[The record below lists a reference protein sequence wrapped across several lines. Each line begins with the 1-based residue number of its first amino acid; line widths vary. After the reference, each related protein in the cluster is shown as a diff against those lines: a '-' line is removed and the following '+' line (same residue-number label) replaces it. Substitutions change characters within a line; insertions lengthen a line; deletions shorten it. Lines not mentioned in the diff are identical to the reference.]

1 MIKKIKISKQ
11 DINLRLDKWLKNNF
25 SSLTQNFIEKNIRK
39 KKILVNSL
47 KKPTSYRLNFKDEVI
62 INNYNLVSYKNLIKI
77 KKYSISKKLKELFN
91 RSIIYENNNFI
102 ILNKWTGIATQG
114 GTKIKISIDHI
125 IKNISS
131 KYNLVHRLDKE
142 TSGLLLV
149 TNNGDL
155 ANKLMHPKNLIPKI
169 YEVET
174 DLLMD
179 TKLVAKIKKGIFIGY
194 NQWAKA
200 IIINQKR
207 IKSRIKVLLQLH
219 HGKNREIRRLFYKL
233 NRKLYSL
240 KRVKYGD
247 LELGNLPIGKFREL
261 NKIELNKVQKSLK
274 F

>member
-142 TSGLLLV
+142 TSGLLV
-149 TNNGDL
+149 I
-155 ANKLMHPKNLIPKI
+155 AKNLEYTKI
-169 YEVET
+169 FGH
-174 DLLMD
+174 MFF
-179 TKLVAKIKKGIFIGY
+179 K
-194 NQWAKA
+194 
-200 IIINQKR
+200 
-207 IKSRIKVLLQLH
+207 
-219 HGKNREIRRLFYKL
+219 
-233 NRKLYSL
+233 
-240 KRVKYGD
+240 
-247 LELGNLPIGKFREL
+247 
-261 NKIELNKVQKSLK
+261 
-274 F
+274 